1 MTSRRDSNFL
11 KDLTRV
17 PVRKLLMAKWKKE
30 DWTICSIKEVHKYI
44 VCIGSNYNRR
54 ENLTFAR
61 QKLTESFSSICFAP
75 ELETKP
81 LFFKNPALFSNQVAL
96 FYSDKDEETV
106 RKMLKN
112 IEQRSGRRP
121 EDKKEEKVCL
131 DIDMLLYDNK
141 ILKPEDWQR
150 GYIQQSLSAFHS
162 SLFIK

>member
-1 MTSRRDSNFL
+1 MHR
-11 KDLTRV
+11 
-17 PVRKLLMAKWKKE
+17 
-30 DWTICSIKEVHKYI
+30 YI
-44 VCIGSNYNRR
+44 VCIGSNYNRK

-75 ELETKP
+75 ELETEP
-81 LFFKNPALFSNQVAL
+81 LFFKNPALFSNQVVM
-96 FYSDKDEETV
+96 FFSDKD
-106 RKMLKN
+106 
-112 IEQRSGRRP
+112 EQRSGRRP

-141 ILKPEDWQR
+141 IVKPEDWQR

>member
-1 MTSRRDSNFL
+1 
-11 KDLTRV
+11 
-17 PVRKLLMAKWKKE
+17 MAKWKKE
-30 DWTICSIKEVHKYI
+30 DWTIFSIKEVHKYI
-44 VCIGSNYNRR
+44 VCIGSNYNRK

-81 LFFKNPALFSNQVAL
+81 LFFKNPALFSNQVVL
-96 FYSDKDEETV
+96 FFSDKDEEVV
-106 RKMLKN
+106 RKMLKD

>member
-1 MTSRRDSNFL
+1 MTIRPWDMTNRRDSNSL
-11 KDLTRV
+11 KGLTRV

-30 DWTICSIKEVHKYI
+30 DWTIFSIKEVHKYI
-44 VCIGSNYNRR
+44 VCIGSNYNRK

-81 LFFKNPALFSNQVAL
+81 LFFKNPALFSNQVVL
-96 FYSDKDEETV
+96 FFSDKDEEVV
-106 RKMLKN
+106 RKTLKD
-112 IEQRSGRRP
+112 IERRSGRRP

-141 ILKPEDWQR
+141 
-150 GYIQQSLSAFHS
+150 Y
-162 SLFIK
+162 

>member
-1 MTSRRDSNFL
+1 M
-11 KDLTRV
+11 
-17 PVRKLLMAKWKKE
+17 
-30 DWTICSIKEVHKYI
+30 HKYI
-44 VCIGSNYNRR
+44 VCIGSNYNRK

-75 ELETKP
+75 ELETEP
-81 LFFKNPALFSNQVAL
+81 LFF
-96 FYSDKDEETV
+96 SDKDEEVV
-106 RKMLKN
+106 RKMLKD

-141 ILKPEDWQR
+141 IVKPEDWQR

>member
-1 MTSRRDSNFL
+1 
-11 KDLTRV
+11 
-17 PVRKLLMAKWKKE
+17 MAKWKKE

-44 VCIGSNYNRR
+44 VCIGSNYNRK

-75 ELETKP
+75 EQETKP

-106 RKMLKN
+106 RKMLKD

>member
-1 MTSRRDSNFL
+1 
-11 KDLTRV
+11 
-17 PVRKLLMAKWKKE
+17 MAKWKKE

-44 VCIGSNYNRR
+44 VCIGSNYNRK

-61 QKLTESFSSICFAP
+61 QKLTESFYSICIAP

-106 RKMLKN
+106 RKMLKD

-121 EDKKEEKVCL
+121 EDKKEEKVSL
-131 DIDMLLYDNK
+131 DIDLLSFDDRV
-141 ILKPEDWQR
+141 LKPEDLKREYVVKGLEELKYYQICIFWV
-150 GYIQQSLSAFHS
+150 
-162 SLFIK
+162 

>member
-1 MTSRRDSNFL
+1 MHR
-11 KDLTRV
+11 
-17 PVRKLLMAKWKKE
+17 
-30 DWTICSIKEVHKYI
+30 YI
-44 VCIGSNYNRR
+44 VCIGSNYNRK

-61 QKLTESFSSICFAP
+61 QELTESFSFICFAP
-75 ELETKP
+75 ELETEP
-81 LFFKNPALFSNQVAL
+81 LFFKNPALFSNQVVM
-96 FYSDKDEETV
+96 FFSD
-106 RKMLKN
+106 N

-141 ILKPEDWQR
+141 IVKPEDWQR

>member
-1 MTSRRDSNFL
+1 MCIRDRRYTEALDTLAKALDCVNQHHML
-11 KDLTRV
+11 YYH
-17 PVRKLLMAKWKKE
+17 PVSYTHLDVYK
-30 DWTICSIKEVHKYI
+30 
-44 VCIGSNYNRR
+44 
-54 ENLTFAR
+54 R
-61 QKLTESFSSICFAP
+61 QSICFAP

-81 LFFKNPALFSNQVAL
+81 LFFKNPALFSNQVVL
-96 FYSDKDEETV
+96 FFSDKDEEVV
-106 RKMLKN
+106 RKTLKD
-112 IEQRSGRRP
+112 IERRSGRRP

>member
-1 MTSRRDSNFL
+1 MHR
-11 KDLTRV
+11 
-17 PVRKLLMAKWKKE
+17 
-30 DWTICSIKEVHKYI
+30 YI
-44 VCIGSNYNRR
+44 VCIGSNYNRK

-61 QKLTESFSSICFAP
+61 QELTESFSSICFAP
-75 ELETKP
+75 ELETEP
-81 LFFKNPALFSNQVAL
+81 LFFKNPALFSNQVVL
-96 FYSDKDEETV
+96 FFSDKDEEVV
-106 RKMLKN
+106 RKMLKD